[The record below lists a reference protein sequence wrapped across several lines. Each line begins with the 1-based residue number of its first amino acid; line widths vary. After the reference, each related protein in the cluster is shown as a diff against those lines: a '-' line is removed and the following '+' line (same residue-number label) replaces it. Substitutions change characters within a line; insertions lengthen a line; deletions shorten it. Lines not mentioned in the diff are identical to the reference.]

1 MLAATLALLGA
12 VLFDAAPEV
21 TSTRQPLI
29 ITTQDH
35 SLANAEN
42 CEHFHTRTLTT
53 LGAAAHIEG
62 TRNLQISESRLLSV
76 RTGSEGGVLV
86 RGWDKPFAR
95 LTVCKSAAA
104 KTSVEAEK
112 IVRQIEVAVSGNE
125 IVAHGPQLN
134 DAHAWWV
141 DMILWVPKTARLDV
155 TAANGGIAI
164 RNMTGRVTARAT
176 NGGISIAGC
185 AGEHY
190 LETKKG
196 GISIDK
202 VSGSVDA
209 KTESGPISLKLR
221 SATVPPLEASTDEQ
235 GEILCNVKACAS
247 TPGAWTANRKRLR
260 IGGDSTPSIRLTS
273 YSADIMIEQVR

>member
-29 ITTQDH
+29 ITSQDH

-53 LGAAAHIEG
+53 LPSTAHLEG
-62 TRNLQISESRLLSV
+62 TRNLQLSDARQLTV

-86 RGWDKPFAR
+86 RGWDKSFAR

-104 KTSVEAEK
+104 ENDREADK

-125 IVAHGPQLN
+125 IVARGPQVN

-185 AGEHY
+185 AGEHH

-202 VSGSVDA
+202 VSGSVNA

-221 SATVPPLEASTDEQ
+221 TAAVPALEASTDEH
-235 GEILCNVKACAS
+235 GEIVCNVKACSS
-247 TPGAWTANRKRLR
+247 TLGQWTADRKRLR
-260 IGGDSTPSIRLTS
+260 IGGDSAPSIRLTS